1 MNPEQVEQ
9 VKDIKN
15 GLVKYLGKY
24 NHYIFVLSSDNKI
37 SETNIATNL
46 ISQGI
51 TDKQERD
58 QIVTELQ
65 QKLDYLSQ
73 IKTYLENQTNVMGTM
88 KQNPLRAVSN
98 LFKGVKKETLKPQ
111 IEELT
116 ELIERIKNIQSF
128 YSENPPVIDT
138 KKEKSFIENY
148 NAYINEKESQL
159 LDNNMR
165 GGRKTR
171 RKRNKRR
178 KTIRRRI

>member
-1 MNPEQVEQ
+1 MNPEQVKQ

-15 GLVKYLGKY
+15 GLDKYLGKY
-24 NHYIFVLSSDNKI
+24 NHYVFWLKSDDKI
-37 SETNIATNL
+37 SATNIATNL

-58 QIVTELQ
+58 QIVAELQ
-65 QKLDYLSQ
+65 QTLDYVSP

-138 KKEKSFIENY
+138 EKKQSFIEKY
-148 NAYINEKESQL
+148 NRYNNEKVNEYIGV
-159 LDNNMR
+159 R

-171 RKRNKRR
+171 RNRNKRR